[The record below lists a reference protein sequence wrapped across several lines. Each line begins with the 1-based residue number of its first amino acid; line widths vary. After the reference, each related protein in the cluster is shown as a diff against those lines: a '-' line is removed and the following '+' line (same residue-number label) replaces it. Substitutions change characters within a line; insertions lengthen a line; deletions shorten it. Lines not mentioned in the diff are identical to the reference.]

1 MVLMRG
7 MIGMSNV
14 PFGDLS
20 VSVEPSDANV
30 AAFRLSNSIF
40 FFLLTLLSSVCSKN
54 PLKISVGTVEG
65 SFDFLSD
72 SHLWAAIEVGRD
84 PLIVGLD
91 IWASVL
97 VVVLI

>member
-54 PLKISVGTVEG
+54 PLKISVG

-91 IWASVL
+91 IWA
-97 VVVLI
+97 